1 MRKLLNTLFVTSED
15 AYLTIDGENVV
26 VNREK
31 QEVARFPLHTL
42 SGIISFSYAGA
53 SPALMGGC
61 ARRGVSLS
69 FCTPT
74 GRFLA
79 RSVGEENGNVLL
91 RRMQYRAADDPAH
104 SCRIARNMIFGKLHN
119 ARWSIERT
127 KRDHALRVD
136 IERLQ
141 ASIDQIK
148 ALYPIV
154 AEELSME
161 SLRGSEGIGAK
172 AYFDVFDKMILQ
184 NKADF
189 YFRARSRRP
198 PLDNVNALLSF
209 AYSLL
214 ANDCAAALEAVGLDA
229 YVGFLHRDRPG
240 RTSLALDLMEELRP
254 CLADRFV
261 LSLIN
266 NRVLQAG
273 DFEHT
278 DSGAVLLTD
287 AGRKKF
293 LQAWQAR
300 KRETITHPYLKE
312 KLAWGLVPYVQA
324 LLLKMAQ
331 TTGEISEA
339 MLTYIAS
346 VPARDILN
354 IGKASAQQALNI
366 GFKNRSFAEGTPLLL
381 RCCVAMD
388 DKDGTATAQQ
398 FVDGVSRLLYAAADV
413 DGDMS
418 GNELNFITAYAGGLR
433 TFLMTRA
440 AGRHYNGAQ
449 EAARRVDIPG
459 ENQPKV
465 GNEKTNPTNEKQT
478 ETKPEEKEE
487 TLDELM
493 EQLDSLIGLD
503 TVKHE
508 VRSLI
513 NLIKVRAM
521 RKKHDL
527 KVMNMSFHMVFT
539 GNPGTGKTTV
549 ARLVAKIYKQ
559 LGFLSKGQLI
569 ETDRSGLVAGYVGQ
583 TAGKVTDVVN
593 SALGGILF
601 IDEAYALAR
610 KGMDNDF
617 GHEAIDTLVKLME
630 DHRDDLVVIVAGYS
644 DEMHDFLT
652 SNPGLIS
659 RFNKYIDFPDYTDDE
674 LMAILEMN
682 AKRQGYR
689 VTDEGKDVV
698 RHMLTAMT
706 LSERMDFG
714 NARGM
719 RNTLEK
725 LVQAQANR
733 LAVCEG
739 EITREMLE
747 EITGADAKTALVG
760 EEEQKQ
766 ADSENVAQ
774 LAEKGEQE

>member
-1 MRKLLNTLFVTSED
+1 MD
-15 AYLTIDGENVV
+15 
-26 VNREK
+26 EK
-31 QEVARFPLHTL
+31 QMTKGREAYQMMDEACNQLVK
-42 SGIISFSYAGA
+42 SGNWQRVGSSDIK
-53 SPALMGGC
+53 L
-61 ARRGVSLS
+61 
-69 FCTPT
+69 
-74 GRFLA
+74 FLD
-79 RSVGEENGNVLL
+79 
-91 RRMQYRAADDPAH
+91 M
-104 SCRIARNMIFGKLHN
+104 
-119 ARWSIERT
+119 
-127 KRDHALRVD
+127 
-136 IERLQ
+136 
-141 ASIDQIK
+141 
-148 ALYPIV
+148 
-154 AEELSME
+154 
-161 SLRGSEGIGAK
+161 
-172 AYFDVFDKMILQ
+172 
-184 NKADF
+184 
-189 YFRARSRRP
+189 
-198 PLDNVNALLSF
+198 
-209 AYSLL
+209 
-214 ANDCAAALEAVGLDA
+214 
-229 YVGFLHRDRPG
+229 
-240 RTSLALDLMEELRP
+240 
-254 CLADRFV
+254 
-261 LSLIN
+261 
-266 NRVLQAG
+266 
-273 DFEHT
+273 
-278 DSGAVLLTD
+278 
-287 AGRKKF
+287 
-293 LQAWQAR
+293 
-300 KRETITHPYLKE
+300 
-312 KLAWGLVPYVQA
+312 YVQA

-440 AGRHYNGAQ
+440 AGRHYTGAQ
-449 EAARRVDIPG
+449 EAARRVDIPR
-459 ENQPKV
+459 ENRPKV
-465 GNEKTNPTNEKQT
+465 GNEKTNPTNEKQP

-630 DHRDDLVVIVAGYS
+630 DHRDDLVVIVAGYT

>member
-1 MRKLLNTLFVTSED
+1 MD
-15 AYLTIDGENVV
+15 
-26 VNREK
+26 EK
-31 QEVARFPLHTL
+31 QMTKGREAYRMMDEACNQLVQ
-42 SGIISFSYAGA
+42 SGNWQRVGSSDIK
-53 SPALMGGC
+53 L
-61 ARRGVSLS
+61 
-69 FCTPT
+69 
-74 GRFLA
+74 FLD
-79 RSVGEENGNVLL
+79 
-91 RRMQYRAADDPAH
+91 M
-104 SCRIARNMIFGKLHN
+104 
-119 ARWSIERT
+119 
-127 KRDHALRVD
+127 
-136 IERLQ
+136 
-141 ASIDQIK
+141 
-148 ALYPIV
+148 
-154 AEELSME
+154 
-161 SLRGSEGIGAK
+161 
-172 AYFDVFDKMILQ
+172 
-184 NKADF
+184 
-189 YFRARSRRP
+189 
-198 PLDNVNALLSF
+198 
-209 AYSLL
+209 
-214 ANDCAAALEAVGLDA
+214 
-229 YVGFLHRDRPG
+229 
-240 RTSLALDLMEELRP
+240 
-254 CLADRFV
+254 
-261 LSLIN
+261 
-266 NRVLQAG
+266 
-273 DFEHT
+273 
-278 DSGAVLLTD
+278 
-287 AGRKKF
+287 
-293 LQAWQAR
+293 
-300 KRETITHPYLKE
+300 
-312 KLAWGLVPYVQA
+312 YVQA

-331 TTGEISEA
+331 TTGEISGD
-339 MLTYIAS
+339 MLTYIAR
-346 VPARDILN
+346 VPACDILK
-354 IGKASAQQALNI
+354 IGQAAPQQALNI

-440 AGRHYNGAQ
+440 AGRHYDGAQ
-449 EAARRVDIPG
+449 EAVRRVDIPG
-459 ENQPKV
+459 GKPSGGAAKAAEESGQP
-465 GNEKTNPTNEKQT
+465 EKRTA
-478 ETKPEEKEE
+478 EKEE

-493 EQLDSLIGLD
+493 AQLDSLIGLE

-521 RKKHDL
+521 RKEHDL

-601 IDEAYALAR
+601 I
-610 KGMDNDF
+610 
-617 GHEAIDTLVKLME
+617 
-630 DHRDDLVVIVAGYS
+630 VAGYT

-682 AKRQGYR
+682 AGRQGYR
-689 VTDEGKDVV
+689 VAEAAKAVV
-698 RHMLTAMT
+698 RGMLVKMT

-733 LAVCEG
+733 LAACEG
-739 EITREMLE
+739 EITRDMLE
-747 EITGADAKTALVG
+747 EITEADAKAALVG

-774 LAEKGEQE
+774 LAERGEEKEK

>member
-1 MRKLLNTLFVTSED
+1 
-15 AYLTIDGENVV
+15 
-26 VNREK
+26 
-31 QEVARFPLHTL
+31 
-42 SGIISFSYAGA
+42 
-53 SPALMGGC
+53 
-61 ARRGVSLS
+61 
-69 FCTPT
+69 
-74 GRFLA
+74 
-79 RSVGEENGNVLL
+79 
-91 RRMQYRAADDPAH
+91 
-104 SCRIARNMIFGKLHN
+104 
-119 ARWSIERT
+119 
-127 KRDHALRVD
+127 
-136 IERLQ
+136 
-141 ASIDQIK
+141 
-148 ALYPIV
+148 
-154 AEELSME
+154 
-161 SLRGSEGIGAK
+161 
-172 AYFDVFDKMILQ
+172 
-184 NKADF
+184 
-189 YFRARSRRP
+189 
-198 PLDNVNALLSF
+198 
-209 AYSLL
+209 
-214 ANDCAAALEAVGLDA
+214 
-229 YVGFLHRDRPG
+229 
-240 RTSLALDLMEELRP
+240 
-254 CLADRFV
+254 
-261 LSLIN
+261 
-266 NRVLQAG
+266 
-273 DFEHT
+273 
-278 DSGAVLLTD
+278 
-287 AGRKKF
+287 
-293 LQAWQAR
+293 
-300 KRETITHPYLKE
+300 
-312 KLAWGLVPYVQA
+312 
-324 LLLKMAQ
+324 
-331 TTGEISEA
+331 
-339 MLTYIAS
+339 
-346 VPARDILN
+346 
-354 IGKASAQQALNI
+354 
-366 GFKNRSFAEGTPLLL
+366 
-381 RCCVAMD
+381 MD

-459 ENQPKV
+459 ENRPKV
-465 GNEKTNPTNEKQT
+465 GNEKTNEKQT

-521 RKKHDL
+521 RKEHDL

-630 DHRDDLVVIVAGYS
+630 DHRDDLVVIVAGYT

-689 VTDEGKDVV
+689 VTDEGKNVV

-706 LSERMDFG
+706 AQRTVDFG

>member
-1 MRKLLNTLFVTSED
+1 
-15 AYLTIDGENVV
+15 
-26 VNREK
+26 
-31 QEVARFPLHTL
+31 
-42 SGIISFSYAGA
+42 
-53 SPALMGGC
+53 
-61 ARRGVSLS
+61 
-69 FCTPT
+69 
-74 GRFLA
+74 
-79 RSVGEENGNVLL
+79 
-91 RRMQYRAADDPAH
+91 
-104 SCRIARNMIFGKLHN
+104 
-119 ARWSIERT
+119 
-127 KRDHALRVD
+127 
-136 IERLQ
+136 
-141 ASIDQIK
+141 
-148 ALYPIV
+148 
-154 AEELSME
+154 
-161 SLRGSEGIGAK
+161 
-172 AYFDVFDKMILQ
+172 
-184 NKADF
+184 
-189 YFRARSRRP
+189 
-198 PLDNVNALLSF
+198 
-209 AYSLL
+209 
-214 ANDCAAALEAVGLDA
+214 
-229 YVGFLHRDRPG
+229 
-240 RTSLALDLMEELRP
+240 
-254 CLADRFV
+254 
-261 LSLIN
+261 
-266 NRVLQAG
+266 
-273 DFEHT
+273 
-278 DSGAVLLTD
+278 
-287 AGRKKF
+287 
-293 LQAWQAR
+293 
-300 KRETITHPYLKE
+300 
-312 KLAWGLVPYVQA
+312 
-324 LLLKMAQ
+324 
-331 TTGEISEA
+331 
-339 MLTYIAS
+339 
-346 VPARDILN
+346 
-354 IGKASAQQALNI
+354 
-366 GFKNRSFAEGTPLLL
+366 
-381 RCCVAMD
+381 
-388 DKDGTATAQQ
+388 
-398 FVDGVSRLLYAAADV
+398 
-413 DGDMS
+413 
-418 GNELNFITAYAGGLR
+418 
-433 TFLMTRA
+433 MTRA

-449 EAARRVDIPG
+449 EAARRVDISG

-521 RKKHDL
+521 RKEHDL

-583 TAGKVTDVVN
+583 TAGKVMDVVN

-630 DHRDDLVVIVAGYS
+630 DHRDDLVVIVAGYT

-706 LSERMDFG
+706 LSERLDFG